1 MKKLCKLIYAF
12 SIKVKSLF
20 NKLFIAP
27 IIKGAFKQ
35 CGKSVRVGRG
45 CKFSGIDNISVGN
58 NVVLGENTRILT
70 TKAQVVLGN
79 DVVFGPDVML
89 VSGDHRIDVL
99 DKHIIYVTDA
109 EKLPENDQ
117 DIVIEDDCWIGARV
131 IILKGVTIGK
141 GSVVAAGS
149 VCTKSCEPYSIIGGV
164 PAKVIAKRF
173 TEEEIFIYEKNT
185 QTKN

>member
-1 MKKLCKLIYAF
+1 MKKFCKLIYTF

-20 NKLFIAP
+20 NKIFIAP
-27 IIKGAFKQ
+27 IVRGAFKQ

-45 CKFSGIDNISVGN
+45 CKFAGIDNISIGN

-79 DVVFGPDVML
+79 AVVFGPDVTL

-99 DKHIIYVTDA
+99 DKHIIDVTDA
-109 EKLPENDQ
+109 EKLPENDK

-131 IILKGVTIGK
+131 IILKGVTIGR

-173 TEEEIFIYEKNT
+173 TEEEILIYEKNM
-185 QTKN
+185 QTKK